1 MAGITEERFIARRMK
16 KLVYLGAVTLVFGI
30 LSGVLHKMP
39 LGDMLALVFADM
51 LFAVLFIFYLES
63 SRIHKSLRPDTAED
77 YQRICIYYT
86 AGLAVT
92 LGASFC
98 PEYTAPVFIVA
109 FLLAAGLNREQ
120 ALVIAVFFN
129 VQNALTQTL
138 SARAAACYLM
148 LMLSG
153 IVLTIMYEQK
163 PLRRY
168 AQMTAAALC
177 IALPVLFYYIAKG
190 VPTVMLL
197 AFSVFSAVLSV
208 AGMQFLYES
217 LHYRQEHFGEISLAT
232 IVDPNF
238 HLVREIK
245 KYSLSDYNHAM
256 RVSRIAAHCAAKIK
270 ADAKLAAVSGFY
282 YHLGK
287 FGGEPFVESGVKI
300 AQDNC
305 FPSDVIVILSE
316 FNGQINPISSI
327 ESAIVHI
334 TDTLV
339 TKFEVLDHT
348 TLSSSWNRDMVIY
361 QTLNDESS
369 SGIYDSSG
377 LTMNQFLKIR
387 EYLSKEEELL

>member
-1 MAGITEERFIARRMK
+1 MAGMMEERFNSKRMI
-16 KLVYLGAVTLVFGI
+16 KLIYLGSVTLLFGV
-30 LSGVLHKMP
+30 LCGVLHQMP
-39 LGDMLALVFADM
+39 LGDLLALLFMDI

-63 SRIHKSLRPDTAED
+63 SRIHKGIRPDTAED
-77 YQRICIYYT
+77 YKRICIYYT
-86 AGLAVT
+86 AALVITLAD
-92 LGASFC
+92 SFF
-98 PEYTAPVFIVA
+98 PAYSAPVFIIA

-120 ALVIAVFFN
+120 AFIIVLFIN
-129 VQNALTQTL
+129 VQTVLIGNTA
-138 SARAAACYLM
+138 ARASACYLM

-153 IVLTIMYEQK
+153 VVLTIMYEQK

-177 IALPVLFYYIAKG
+177 IAIPVLFYYIDNG
-190 VPTVMLL
+190 IPSIPLL
-197 AFSVFSAVLSV
+197 VFALISAVLSV
-208 AGMQFLYES
+208 AGMQFLYEF
-217 LHYRQEHFGEISLAT
+217 LHYRQDHFGEISLAT

-245 KYSLSDYNHAM
+245 KYSLNDYNHAM
-256 RVSRIAAHCAAKIK
+256 RVSRIAAHCAAKIR

-287 FGGEPFVESGVKI
+287 FGGEPFVESGVRI

-316 FNGQINPISSI
+316 FNGSLNPISSI

>member
-1 MAGITEERFIARRMK
+1 MAGMTEERFIARRVK
-16 KLVYLGAVTLVFGI
+16 KLVYLGCATLVSGI
-30 LSGVLHKMP
+30 LSSVLHRMP

-63 SRIHKSLRPDTAED
+63 SRIHKGILPDTAED
-77 YQRICIYYT
+77 YQRICVYYT
-86 AGLAVT
+86 AGLILT
-92 LGASFC
+92 LGASFF
-98 PEYTAPVFIVA
+98 PEYTAPAFLTA

-120 ALVIAVFFN
+120 ALIIAIFFN
-129 VQNALTQTL
+129 VQNAFIQTL
-138 SARAAACYLM
+138 SARAVACYLM

-153 IVLTIMYEQK
+153 IVLTMMYDQK
-163 PLRRY
+163 PLRIY
-168 AQMTAAALC
+168 AKMTAAAFC
-177 IALPVLFYYIAKG
+177 MAVPVLFYYIAQG
-190 VPTVMLL
+190 VPTILLL
-197 AFSVFSAVLSV
+197 AFSAINAVLSV
-208 AGMQFLYES
+208 AGMHFLYDI

-245 KYSLSDYNHAM
+245 KYSLNDYNHAM

-300 AQDNC
+300 ALDNC
-305 FPSDVIVILSE
+305 FPSEVILILSE
-316 FNGQINPISSI
+316 FNGLKNPISSI

>member
-1 MAGITEERFIARRMK
+1 MAGMTEERFIAKRMR
-16 KLVYLGAVTLVFGI
+16 KLVYLGAVTMLFGV
-30 LSGVLHKMP
+30 LCGVLHRMP
-39 LGDMLALVFADM
+39 LGDILALVFADI

-63 SRIHKSLRPDTAED
+63 SRIHKGLRPDTAED
-77 YQRICIYYT
+77 YQRICVYYT
-86 AGLAVT
+86 AALVITLAD
-92 LGASFC
+92 SFF
-98 PEYTAPVFIVA
+98 PVYTAPVFIIA
-109 FLLAAGLNREQ
+109 FLLTAGLNREQ
-120 ALVIAVFFN
+120 ALVIVLFI
-129 VQNALTQTL
+129 NAQTAL
-138 SARAAACYLM
+138 IGKASAQAFACYLM

-153 IVLTIMYEQK
+153 VVLTAMYEQR

-177 IALPVLFYYIAKG
+177 IAVPVLFYYIENG
-190 VPTVMLL
+190 IPTIPVIVFAL
-197 AFSVFSAVLSV
+197 ASAVLSV
-208 AGMQFLYES
+208 AGMQFLYEP
-217 LHYRQEHFGEISLAT
+217 LHYRQDHFGEISLAT

-245 KYSLSDYNHAM
+245 KYSLNDYNHAM
-256 RVSRIAAHCAAKIK
+256 RVSRIAAHCAAKIRVN
-270 ADAKLAAVSGFY
+270 AKLAAVSGFY

-287 FGGEPFVESGVKI
+287 FGGEPFVESGVRI

-305 FPSDVIVILSE
+305 FPSGVIVILSE
-316 FNGQINPISSI
+316 FNGEKNPISSI

-361 QTLNDESS
+361 QTLNDESA